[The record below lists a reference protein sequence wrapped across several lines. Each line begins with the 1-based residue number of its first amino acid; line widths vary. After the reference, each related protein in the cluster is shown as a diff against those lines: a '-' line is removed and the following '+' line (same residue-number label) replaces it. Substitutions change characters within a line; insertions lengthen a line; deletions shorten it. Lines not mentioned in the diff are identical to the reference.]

1 MKSLNWMQKGGSLFF
16 EREAEDIFNV
26 TRKFSCILHSSGTL
40 SSIEPGKGREGISSC
55 LDRRLETPFVSLFTR
70 CHKS

>member
-40 SSIEPGKGREGISSC
+40 SSIKPGKGRDILLLRQEAGNPVC
-55 LDRRLETPFVSLFTR
+55 
-70 CHKS
+70 KSFYPLPQELS